1 MGDGGGEVV
10 MWGEVVVVMM
20 VVVVETVVLA
30 VGKEMVVEVG
40 STVTSGVCVGVQVI
54 CGGGGG
60 VGGSGEGGGIDGG
73 GGVGSGGGM
82 GLMVRVVAVV
92 ASVVSEV
99 VVGLMARD
107 GAAMGKSTVGVT
119 GDEPDLEGVE
129 KERSGN
135 GPSEQSGVRV
145 AMVAS
150 GAKGL
155 GVVKVEVRG
164 RD

>member
-30 VGKEMVVEVG
+30 VGR

-82 GLMVRVVAVV
+82 GLMVIVVAVV
-92 ASVVSEV
+92 ASAVSEV
-99 VVGLMARD
+99 VVGLIQGLGR
-107 GAAMGKSTVGVT
+107 
-119 GDEPDLEGVE
+119 PW
-129 KERSGN
+129 ERAQWESRETS
-135 GPSEQSGVRV
+135 PTS
-145 AMVAS
+145 
-150 GAKGL
+150 KGL
-155 GVVKVEVRG
+155 KRRG
-164 RD
+164 QTTIQANNQGCASQWSRAEQRGWVW